1 MVRRNKMKRWVEK
14 IQVFGVTKL
23 DEKIV
28 RAKALA
34 WDKMYLDANKED
46 SIISSDFWV
55 ETMDIYLEE
64 SSDEI

>member
-1 MVRRNKMKRWVEK
+1 MKRWVEK

>member
-1 MVRRNKMKRWVEK
+1 MKKWVEK

-46 SIISSDFWV
+46 SLLSSDFWV
-55 ETMDIYLEE
+55 ETMDIYLKE